1 LRENVF
7 VPKPTYEELADL
19 VVELRAQIVAQDA
32 RMAAQDGRIAE
43 LERQVAATS
52 RNSSKPPSSDGLGK
66 PAPKSLR
73 GKSGRAPG
81 GQGGH
86 RGQTLSQV
94 ADPDEVVRHDPVRCR
109 GCGAG
114 LAHAREVGVT
124 RRQVFDL
131 PPIEIRITEHQLGS
145 RRCGCGVTT
154 TADAPDGVGAPVQ
167 YGPRISAVMVYLY
180 MGQYLSKARTAKAV
194 SELFNTPV
202 SEGTVSAATA
212 RAAADLDGFCTAVKA
227 KIVGADVAHFDETG
241 FRVTGKLHW
250 LHSASTSLFTMIT
263 CHRRRGREAMNAA
276 GIIPHFTGV
285 GVHDAWAPYD
295 TYPQMTHAL
304 CNAHL
309 HRELIAV
316 TDHHARSSDPESW
329 SWAAQVIDNLLA
341 IKTMT
346 DTGHVDL
353 DLLAT
358 HRTLLLHAARIGAN
372 SPLPGRLGAKHRA
385 LARRI
390 NTRIDDYLRFAT
402 DPDVP
407 WDNNAAEREIRMA
420 KLRQKVSGGMRTL
433 TGAEQFAALRSYLAT
448 TAKHS
453 IDGLDALTR
462 LTTGNPWQPQT
473 T

>member
-1 LRENVF
+1 MF
-7 VPKPTYEELADL
+7 VSTPTYEELADL
-19 VVELRAQIVAQDA
+19 VVELRAHIVAQDA
-32 RMAAQDGRIAE
+32 RMAAQDARIAE

-52 RNSSKPPSSDGLGK
+52 RNSSKPPSCDGLGK

-81 GQGGH
+81 GQSGH

-109 GCGAG
+109 RCGAG
-114 LAHAREVGVT
+114 LGRAREVGVI

-131 PPIEIRITEHQLGS
+131 PPIEIAVTEHQLGS
-145 RRCGCGVTT
+145 RRCECGVTT

-180 MGQYLSKARTAKAV
+180 MGQYLSKARTATAM

-202 SEGTVSAATA
+202 SDGTVSAATT
-212 RAAADLDGFCTAVKA
+212 RAGRGLDGFTAAVKA
-227 KIVGADVAHFDETG
+227 QIVSSDVVHFDETG
-241 FRVTGKLHW
+241 FRVAGKLHW
-250 LHSASTSLFTMIT
+250 LHSASTPEFTMIT

-295 TYPQMTHAL
+295 TYPAMTHAL

-316 TDHHARSSDPESW
+316 TDHHARSADHASW
-329 SWAAQVIDNLLA
+329 CWAAQVIDNLLA

-346 DTGHVDL
+346 DANQIDHDL
-353 DLLAT
+353 FAT
-358 HRTLLLHAARIGAN
+358 HRTLMVHAALIGAN
-372 SPLPGRLGAKHRA
+372 SPLLGRLGAKHRA

-390 NTRIDDYLRFAT
+390 NTRIEDYLRFAT
-402 DPDVP
+402 DPLVP

-420 KLRQKVSGGMRTL
+420 KLRQKVSGAMRTL

-448 TAKHS
+448 TAKHN

-462 LTTGNPWQPQT
+462 LTTGNPWQPLT